1 MWNNPTAIYH
11 DASDFKKMMCP
22 KQHVLNYPTP
32 ASLGGMCCLEGD
44 EKDNWRQ
51 EGGIPIR
58 HGKDLVM
65 HSSLLCRL
73 EDVFLRRT
81 QATIQ
86 DVVVDGVIEQ
96 RQILQHQQSRMSV
109 LCRTFS

>member
-1 MWNNPTAIYH
+1 M
-11 DASDFKKMMCP
+11 
-22 KQHVLNYPTP
+22 
-32 ASLGGMCCLEGD
+32 EGD

-73 EDVFLRRT
+73 EDVFLGRT

-96 RQILQHQQSRMSV
+96 RQILQHQQSRMLV
-109 LCRTFS
+109 LCCTPS